1 MQLSFDEYG
10 KHFTQQIQS
19 VNLAA
24 AEKTRWDFNKYPSMW
39 ILISKEFFVTWILPR
54 VGSQC
59 FPVLGLTGDSW
70 WGRSSGAR
78 PPNDISIE
86 FEIRW
91 KFGAL

>member
-10 KHFTQQIQS
+10 KHFTQHIQS

-39 ILISKEFFVTWILPR
+39 ILISKEFFVTWIRPR

-59 FPVLGLTGDSW
+59 FPVLGLTGDS
-70 WGRSSGAR
+70 GGAH

-86 FEIRW
+86 YEIRW